1 MRRYEEMDQPFL
13 VRNSGEI
20 VQKNQW
26 TTSGGGA
33 KMMIFVQIK
42 LIRRNRKRENE
53 VGVFCETLYKF
64 NKNNGMIIAE
74 FKANRRILDGRRL

>member
-1 MRRYEEMDQPFL
+1 MRKWINPFL
-13 VRNSGEI
+13 CEI
-20 VQKNQW
+20 AEKLYKRTNGQRVVAEQ
-26 TTSGGGA
+26 

-64 NKNNGMIIAE
+64 NKNNGMIIP
-74 FKANRRILDGRRL
+74 

>member
-1 MRRYEEMDQPFL
+1 
-13 VRNSGEI
+13 
-20 VQKNQW
+20 
-26 TTSGGGA
+26 
-33 KMMIFVQIK
+33 MMIFVQIK